1 MNQAPVKL
9 ESVDCPLG
17 CRADDEFLFSARD
30 RLHGLPGEFRVVR
43 CRSCGLVR
51 TNPRPTP
58 DTIGFY
64 YPENYGPYLGTQIRV
79 QQRAEVGPLRKALRW
94 LYRRLV
100 RFNTEIVPELP
111 PGRMLEVGCA
121 SGSFLAAMAA
131 AGWQV
136 EGIEFSDTA
145 AQRARD
151 AGFKVQTGTLESA
164 VANDRS
170 FDLIAGWM
178 VIEHLHDPVAALR
191 KLARWSKPDGR
202 LCLSVPNCAS
212 LEFRLFGPAWYA
224 LQVPTHLYHFAP
236 RTIEALLKHSGWTV
250 ERIFHQR
257 ILNNL
262 VASIGNWLEDRGA
275 SPRLAG
281 ALQRFPDHAGRW
293 SLILYPLAWLLS
305 LAGQTGRV
313 TVWAR
318 KSEHAA

>member
-1 MNQAPVKL
+1 MKQAPVKL
-9 ESVDCPLG
+9 ESTDCPLG
-17 CRADDEFLFSARD
+17 CSTADEFLFSARD

-43 CRSCGLVR
+43 CRSCGLIR

-64 YPENYGPYLGTQIRV
+64 YPENYGPYLGTQIRI
-79 QQRAEVGPLRKALRW
+79 QHRANAGPVRNVLRW
-94 LYRRLV
+94 LYRQLV

-121 SGSFLAAMAA
+121 SGAFLAAMTA
-131 AGWQV
+131 AGWQA

-151 AGFKVQTGTLESA
+151 AGLKVQTGSLETA
-164 VANDRS
+164 KAEPAS
-170 FDLIAGWM
+170 FDLIVGWM
-178 VIEHLHDPVAALR
+178 VVEHLHDPMAALR
-191 KLARWSKPDGR
+191 KLAHWAKPGAW
-202 LCLSVPNCAS
+202 LCLSVPNSSS
-212 LEFRLFGPAWYA
+212 LEFRVFGPAWYA

-236 RTIEALLKHSGWTV
+236 QTIEALLKRTGWTV

-262 VASIGNWLEDRGA
+262 VASVGNWLEDRGA
-275 SPRLAG
+275 MPRLAG
-281 ALQRFPDHAGRW
+281 ALQRFPDRAGRW
-293 SLILYPLAWLLS
+293 SLVLYPLAWVLS
-305 LAGQTGRV
+305 LVGQTGRI

-318 KSEHAA
+318 KSDRA